1 MLKTLPQSLNI
12 MQVHPGGPTFL
23 QRPSV
28 SPYTQRRLPI
38 YHGFMSEADWY
49 EIRNNHECTEEENLE
64 QNKESV
70 IPLATLVNHFLEW
83 RNFVLNKIT
92 AIQCVDIHTLNMY
105 TIYIV
110 A

>member
-12 MQVHPGGPTFL
+12 MQVHPGGLTFL
-23 QRPSV
+23 QRSFIRPC
-28 SPYTQRRLPI
+28 TQMRLPI
-38 YHGFMSEADWY
+38 YHGFMSEVDWY
-49 EIRNNHECTEEENLE
+49 ESRNTHKCAEEENLE

-70 IPLATLVNHFLEW
+70 IPLVILVNHFLEW